1 MKPEKGLKTENR
13 RMKRARL
20 IRDGMSWRRAC
31 LESGYSLSVANRG
44 PRGYSEGRPGVVKD
58 FERAAAEAVWKPETF
73 RKIVTHRLATSVIEG
88 RPSNVARE
96 AELLGKQ
103 KDVDMFVRTE
113 GGNTTNI
120 LAVLADPDGGGILEK
135 ATAALDN
142 YLSCSW
148 CGEENIGNAESL
160 QRHALVC
167 SKRPINAAPQI
178 QNSVEAVAK

>member
-1 MKPEKGLKTENR
+1 MKAPKTENR

-20 IRDGMSWRRAC
+20 IRDGMSWRQAC
-31 LESGYSLSVANRG
+31 LQSGYSLATANRG
-44 PRGYSEGRPGVVKD
+44 PKNYVTNDAPGVVKD
-58 FERAAAEAVWKPETF
+58 FERAAEEKVWKPEII
-73 RKIVTHRLATSVIEG
+73 RKIVTHRLATAVVDG
-88 RPSNVARE
+88 KPSNVARE

-167 SKRPINAAPQI
+167 LKRPSAVAPQL
-178 QNSVEAVAK
+178 QNSVEVVAK